1 MRTLTWF
8 ALLSLTACH
17 QTLPPLDEE
26 GNAESTTG
34 SITIPTTV
42 PDSTTST
49 TDVPTTGTGSSTS
62 TGEDPVTSDPTL
74 TTITT
79 VETTFDTTSGTTEV
93 DTGGTTHVPV
103 CGDEVVEGDET
114 CDAGAANNDVKQ
126 GACRTD
132 CQLAG
137 CGDGVVDFV
146 LGEGCDDV
154 NVVDGDGCSAACEV
168 EAPPNCGNGM
178 LEPGDGEACDDGNTN
193 DGDGCDA
200 NCAFEVLGGAD
211 CGGGS
216 VAGLEVCDDSN
227 LMNGDACNPTCS
239 LKNTTSLFVGT
250 VGVGAPK
257 DGIGMAAQISG
268 SGAMV
273 IVGDTMYLADGP
285 NDSIR
290 SIDLNTRA
298 VVTIA
303 GSITGM
309 AGNVDNAVGLMARF
323 NDVQAIA
330 SDGAT
335 LWVGDRVNHTLRAVS
350 LTAPHAVT
358 TVACSGNQ
366 GIVDDVGTLADCHD
380 IRGLTYYKGL
390 LYMVDAGGRVLRS
403 FNPQTGAVKTLAGD
417 SDVQASVDGV
427 GFKASFKGPRHM
439 TADSSG
445 LLYITD
451 TDGFTL
457 RTYHTVTGYVDT
469 ILGVNAMPGYVDGD
483 LMTARLSRPRG
494 LAVDGTSLYFLEIEQ
509 HTLRQLDLA
518 TQTVST
524 NLGQDCDGMPMCMGG
539 YMEGTGT
546 AAQLNG
552 PLALVY
558 HYPDRALFMLDGVNK
573 VMRKVQ

>member
-34 SITIPTTV
+34 SMTSITTV
-42 PDSTTST
+42 TNNTTST
-49 TDVPTTGTGSSTS
+49 TEAVPTSSGSSSS

-74 TTITT
+74 TTVTT
-79 VETTFDTTSGTTEV
+79 VETTLETTSGTTEA
-93 DTGGTTHVPV
+93 DTSGTTHVPV

-114 CDAGAANNDVKQ
+114 CDAGAANSDVKQ

-132 CQLAG
+132 CRLAG

-146 LGEGCDDV
+146 LAEGCDDA
-154 NVVDGDGCSAACEV
+154 NTDDGDGCSAVCAV
-168 EAPPNCGNGM
+168 EAPPNCGDGS
-178 LEPGDGEACDDGNTN
+178 LDPGDGEACDDGNQTP
-193 DGDGCDA
+193 GDGCDA
-200 NCAFEVLGGAD
+200 ACAFEVLGGAD
-211 CGGGS
+211 CGDGS
-216 VAGLEVCDDSN
+216 AAGLEVCDDSN

-239 LKNTTSLFVGT
+239 LGNTTSLFVGT
-250 VGVGAPK
+250 VGMGAPK

-268 SGAMV
+268 VGAMV
-273 IVGDTMYLADGP
+273 IVGNTMYLADGT

-290 SIDLNTRA
+290 SIDLTTRA

-303 GSITGM
+303 GSA
-309 AGNVDNAVGLMARF
+309 AGAAGYVDNAVGLMARF
-323 NDVQAIA
+323 NDVEAIA
-330 SDGAT
+330 SDGET
-335 LWVGDRVNHTLRAVS
+335 LWVGDRVNHRLRAVS
-350 LTAPHAVT
+350 LTPPHAVT

-366 GIVDDVGTLADCHD
+366 GIVDDVGLLADCHD

-403 FNPQTGAVKTLAGD
+403 FDPQTGMVKTLAGD
-417 SDVQASVDGV
+417 SDVKMSVDGV
-427 GFKASFKGPRHM
+427 GFKASFAGPRHM

-445 LLYITD
+445 LLYIAD
-451 TDGFTL
+451 SDGFTL
-457 RTYHTVTGYVDT
+457 RTYHTVTGYVGT
-469 ILGVNAMPGYVDGD
+469 ILGVAGMAGYVDGD
-483 LMTARLSRPRG
+483 LATARLSRPRG

-524 NLGQDCDGMPMCMGG
+524 NLGQHCDGMPMCMGG
-539 YMEGTGT
+539 YTEGTGT

-558 HYPDRALFMLDGVNK
+558 HYPDKALFVLDSLNK
-573 VMRKVQ
+573 VLRKVE